1 MMKPTP
7 LQRLSYWRIYA
18 PLRLYFL
25 LFLAC
30 GAVGWWWLGY
40 HNPGSQGAVSTI
52 LLLLTKVTLTFVA
65 ALLLLSLLSVLVP
78 FVMAWWQKKQGR
90 LVARLQN
97 EASAAGNKGQ
107 QTLQLEISP
116 LYQPPFGF
124 LQYRVVYD
132 GIERSPKFMLAKK
145 GAPLSLF
152 QSQQKGSYQWP
163 LPAIRQYDMEKLVVY
178 FEDLFQFFSFPCSV
192 PLRQSFYTKPTGS
205 AINEQAIQPQ
215 KTETEQVRIEE
226 LRRVEGEMLHYKNFE
241 NNDDV
246 RRIVWKIYAKNKDL
260 VVRMPENLDPFA
272 SHLYFYCS
280 FFDSLGVQGQPAVE
294 ITGLNGYKNACWS
307 IYQQLKKQ
315 GADIRFLPDQE
326 LPERH
331 FADAAQQAEYQLAIS
346 QWHQNRAL
354 NSYVNGRIASVVCL
368 HGLADAQ
375 ALQSLLQ
382 EAGVGLHVVLV
393 KLEQNITK
401 PGIFSWLR
409 WIFLQEEK
417 EKEKTSGIR
426 WLLSPMRRKMLQN
439 EKKIETLVKQSEARL
454 IVI

>member
-1 MMKPTP
+1 
-7 LQRLSYWRIYA
+7 
-18 PLRLYFL
+18 
-25 LFLAC
+25 
-30 GAVGWWWLGY
+30 
-40 HNPGSQGAVSTI
+40 
-52 LLLLTKVTLTFVA
+52 
-65 ALLLLSLLSVLVP
+65 
-78 FVMAWWQKKQGR
+78 
-90 LVARLQN
+90 
-97 EASAAGNKGQ
+97 
-107 QTLQLEISP
+107 
-116 LYQPPFGF
+116 
-124 LQYRVVYD
+124 
-132 GIERSPKFMLAKK
+132 
-145 GAPLSLF
+145 
-152 QSQQKGSYQWP
+152 
-163 LPAIRQYDMEKLVVY
+163 
-178 FEDLFQFFSFPCSV
+178 
-192 PLRQSFYTKPTGS
+192 
-205 AINEQAIQPQ
+205 
-215 KTETEQVRIEE
+215 
-226 LRRVEGEMLHYKNFE
+226 
-241 NNDDV
+241 
-246 RRIVWKIYAKNKDL
+246 
-260 VVRMPENLDPFA
+260 
-272 SHLYFYCS
+272 
-280 FFDSLGVQGQPAVE
+280 
-294 ITGLNGYKNACWS
+294 
-307 IYQQLKKQ
+307 LKKQ

-354 NSYVNGRIASVVCL
+354 NSYVNGKIASVLCL